1 MKKSFISALFM
12 AAIVLSC
19 DIIAHAETKKA
30 ELRHSEPVETAKNIH
45 AAAKETDFYEY
56 SAGSRRDPFMTLIVK
71 EEEKKPVETLV
82 KGLRPLERYAVSEFK
97 LIGVLWENTKY
108 YAAITL
114 PDGKSYTIE
123 EGMKLGLHAG
133 KVHKITKDSVIIREH
148 VKDQRGRLS
157 PRDTILKLRMEGK

>member
-1 MKKSFISALFM
+1 M
-12 AAIVLSC
+12 AAAVLSC
-19 DIIAHAETKKA
+19 NIIAYAETKKA
-30 ELRHSEPVETAKNIH
+30 ELRPSENIH
-45 AAAKETDFYEY
+45 PAAKETAFYDY
-56 SAGSRRDPFMTLIVK
+56 SAGNRRDPFMPLIVK
-71 EEEKKPVETLV
+71 EEEKKPV
-82 KGLRPLERYAVSEFK
+82 KGLRPIERYAASEFK

-114 PDGKSYTIE
+114 PDGKSYTIT

-148 VKDQRGRLS
+148 VKDHKGRLS